1 MKKGKLIL
9 CVLIVLALST
19 VSLIANGQS
28 ERDAGNLNTASGK
41 GLSIGVSIADQSNV
55 FYIDILD
62 GMESAIKE
70 GDRLIAMDAGFD
82 VAKQISDIEDMIQQG
97 VKVMLIDPVDSKAI
111 KASLDA
117 CARAGIPVIAYNSP
131 VEDASSV
138 ISTVASDNYMAGQLI
153 GEELATKLG
162 NQGKI
167 AMLTYN
173 VATVCLDRANG
184 FIDAISEYD
193 GMEIVVS
200 QEIQPGVDTALP
212 VMENILQAYPNLTGV
227 FALNDPSAIGSAAAV
242 QSAGLLD
249 QIKIVGV
256 DGSDDGKAAI
266 RAGRMLATAA
276 QHPFDIGKISVETA
290 YKVIAGETVEA
301 DIKVP
306 VELVTADNAQ

>member
-1 MKKGKLIL
+1 MKKVKLVICL
-9 CVLIVLALST
+9 LVVLIVSIGPIMAT
-19 VSLIANGQS
+19 GQS
-28 ERDAGNLNTASGK
+28 EKESAEMSTDGI
-41 GLSIGVSIADQSNV
+41 SIGVSIADQSNV

-62 GMESAIKE
+62 GMEAAMQE

-97 VKVMLIDPVDSKAI
+97 VKVMLVDPVDSKAI

-117 CARAGIPVIAYNSP
+117 CKKAGIPVIAYNSP
-131 VEDASSV
+131 VDDASSV
-138 ISTVASDNYMAGQLI
+138 VSTVASDNYMAGQLI
-153 GEELATKLG
+153 GEELAKELG
-162 NQGKI
+162 KKGQI

-184 FIDAISEYD
+184 FIDAISKYD
-193 GMEIVVS
+193 GMKIVES

-227 FALNDPSAIGSAAAV
+227 FALNDPSAIGCAAAV

-266 RAGRMLATAA
+266 RAGKMLASAA
-276 QHPFDIGKISVETA
+276 QHPVDIGKISVETA
-290 YKVIAGETVEA
+290 YQIIAGNSVEA

-306 VELVTADNAQ
+306 VELITIENAE

>member
-1 MKKGKLIL
+1 MKKGKMIL
-9 CVLIVLALST
+9 CALVVLIMSVGTLVAG
-19 VSLIANGQS
+19 GQS
-28 ERDAGNLNTASGK
+28 ETSDGAASTDNGTA
-41 GLSIGVSIADQSNV
+41 IGVSIADQSNV

-62 GMESAIKE
+62 GMESAIKD

-117 CARAGIPVIAYNSP
+117 CAKAGIPVVAYNSP
-131 VEDASSV
+131 VDDASAV
-138 ISTVASDNYMAGQLI
+138 TSTVASDNYMAGQLI
-153 GEELATKLG
+153 GEELASVLN

-184 FIDAISEYD
+184 FIDAISKHD
-193 GMEIVVS
+193 GMEIVES

-212 VMENILQAYPNLTGV
+212 VMENILQAYPSLTGV

-266 RAGRMLATAA
+266 RAGKMLASAA
-276 QHPFDIGKISVETA
+276 QHPVDIGKISVETA
-290 YKVIAGETVEA
+290 YKIIAGESVEA
-301 DIKVP
+301 NIKVP
-306 VELVTADNAQ
+306 VELITIANAE